1 MTDVYRG
8 ERNLRIFRTDKV
20 ALSLELEADG
30 GDSDE
35 WHKQSEEV
43 KVKITLGALG
53 RSTIVLQPVL
63 DQSINLNIIL
73 SILWRSAG

>member
-35 WHKQSEEV
+35 
-43 KVKITLGALG
+43 
-53 RSTIVLQPVL
+53 
-63 DQSINLNIIL
+63 
-73 SILWRSAG
+73 